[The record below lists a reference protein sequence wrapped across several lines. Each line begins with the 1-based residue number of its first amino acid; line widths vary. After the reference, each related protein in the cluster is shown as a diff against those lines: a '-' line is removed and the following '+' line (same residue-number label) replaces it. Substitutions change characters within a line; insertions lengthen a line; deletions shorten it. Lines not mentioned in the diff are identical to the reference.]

1 MSDIEILE
9 QAIKLLGQFNGGSD
23 RWAIS
28 LVGGA
33 KEQLE
38 SVLSDIKES
47 NDYGKN

>member
-9 QAIKLLGQFNGGSD
+9 QAINLLNQFSGGSD
-23 RWAIS
+23 LWAVG

-38 SVLSDIKES
+38 SVLSDIKSS

>member
-1 MSDIEILE
+1 MSDKEILE
-9 QAIKLLGQFNGGSD
+9 KAIELLGQFSGGND
-23 RWAIS
+23 IWAYS

-38 SVLSDIKES
+38 SVLSDIKSS